1 MVRRSC
7 LLGCATLTLALAV
20 ATGCGGAGDEASP
33 TLRAA
38 RQASQDLSANTSV
51 RSNQR
56 RLSRAQSL
64 QLVAWATK
72 FRACE
77 AAAGIELG
85 PLQTDE
91 TQIAMK
97 LPASVDVQELLRKMV
112 VCGDRLGGP
121 PRKSSLQY
129 QPGKVILYLPKQC
142 LLDKK
147 VAAS

>member
-1 MVRRSC
+1 MVHRSC
-7 LLGCATLTLALAV
+7 VLGFATLTLALAV

-33 TLRAA
+33 TLPAP
-38 RQASQDLSANTSV
+38 RQASQDLSASKSV
-51 RSNQR
+51 RANQR

-64 QLVAWATK
+64 RLVAWATS
-72 FRACE
+72 FRSCE
-77 AAAGIELG
+77 ADIGIDLG
-85 PLQTDE
+85 PLQIDE

-129 QPGKVILYLPKQC
+129 QPGEVILYLPKQC